1 MESGFE
7 QRFAS
12 RESTLASRDGF
23 QGFLLLR
30 RDGAPDD
37 GFTHSTLSVWRDKA
51 RRWGRAEREG
61 VWGGWKSVAG
71 DTPSAANRR
80 PSKRGGDPR
89 TARGSQSRAEE
100 EGREERTAREGRP
113 RGRRRCSRSR
123 PSRRFTRAFS
133 CLSRRAAFERG
144 QRALLSRCVYGSID
158 VPRPLSSVSG
168 ARKR

>member
-71 DTPSAANRR
+71 GSRR
-80 PSKRGGDPR
+80 LLQTGGLRSVEGIRGPR
-89 TARGSQSRAEE
+89 GEAKA
-100 EGREERTAREGRP
+100 
-113 RGRRRCSRSR
+113 GRRRRGGRSG
-123 PSRRFTRAFS
+123 RRG
-133 CLSRRAAFERG
+133 RAAQGAAADVREAARAVVLRG
-144 QRALLSRCVYGSID
+144 HSRA
-158 VPRPLSSVSG
+158 
-168 ARKR
+168 

>member
-61 VWGGWKSVAG
+61 VWGGGRA
-71 DTPSAANRR
+71 
-80 PSKRGGDPR
+80 
-89 TARGSQSRAEE
+89 SQVVHAV
-100 EGREERTAREGRP
+100 
-113 RGRRRCSRSR
+113 C
-123 PSRRFTRAFS
+123 
-133 CLSRRAAFERG
+133 CKQAAFEAWRG
-144 QRALLSRCVYGSID
+144 SEDRAGK
-158 VPRPLSSVSG
+158 PKPGGGGG
-168 ARKR
+168 AGGADGEGGPPKGPPQMFAKPPEPSFYEGILVLESARGI

>member
-51 RRWGRAEREG
+51 RRWGRAERGLAG
-61 VWGGWKSVAG
+61 VGSVGGWI
-71 DTPSAANRR
+71 T
-80 PSKRGGDPR
+80 RG
-89 TARGSQSRAEE
+89 
-100 EGREERTAREGRP
+100 
-113 RGRRRCSRSR
+113 
-123 PSRRFTRAFS
+123 
-133 CLSRRAAFERG
+133 
-144 QRALLSRCVYGSID
+144 
-158 VPRPLSSVSG
+158 
-168 ARKR
+168 